1 MARPRIF
8 ISSTFFDLRQ
18 VRADLDLFVKEL
30 GYDTVRN
37 ETGGIPYGREEKLEE
52 YCYKEIS
59 GIDILVG
66 IVGGRFGSEAEK
78 GNYSI
83 TQIEIK
89 TAIQQNKQ
97 VYIFI
102 EKNVLA
108 EYQTYL
114 INKDNETTKYRF
126 VDDIKIYK
134 FIEEIYSLPK
144 NNIIHP
150 FETTIDITTFLREQW
165 AGLFRDLLQQEIN
178 KKEYESI
185 SQKVTELNEVSS
197 TLQKYLEN
205 VLKSVSKEQSV
216 TDSLIHS
223 EKKRLEMFHL
233 NQKLKEIGYLSHLE
247 SSHKL
252 RLEQIIDSLRK
263 CKSLTN
269 LKVDLNKKSKQEKK
283 INNGF
288 EFSCMFSEKAFNEI
302 NEARILLGLDLYKMS
317 ELEQEQVDRKK
328 SRIYYDPIKERK
340 TTANKLLPKSGPKTK
355 LGKKE

>member
-37 ETGGIPYGREEKLEE
+37 ETGGIPYGRDEKLEE

-102 EKNVLA
+102 EKNVLS

-114 INKDNETTKYRF
+114 INKDNHTTRYRF

-144 NNIIHP
+144 NNIVHP
-150 FETTIDITTFLREQW
+150 FETAIDITTFLKEQW
-165 AGLFRDLLQQEIN
+165 SGLFRDLLQQQIN
-178 KKEYESI
+178 KIEYESI
-185 SQKVTELNEVSS
+185 SQKVNELNEVSS

-216 TDSLIHS
+216 TDNLIDT
-223 EKKRLEMFHL
+223 EKRRLETFHL
-233 NQKLKEIGYLSHLE
+233 NQKLKDIGYLDHLE
-247 SSHKL
+247 RSHKL
-252 RLEQIIDSLRK
+252 KMEQIVDSLKK
-263 CKSLTN
+263 CRSLTA
-269 LKVDLNKKSKQEKK
+269 LKTDLNKKSKQERG
-283 INNGF
+283 ISSEF

-302 NEARILLGLDLYKMS
+302 NEARLLLSLDVYKLS
-317 ELEQEQVDRKK
+317 ELEQEQVNKKNRK
-328 SRIYYDPIKERK
+328 IFTGTNKERK
-340 TTANKLLPKSGPKTK
+340 ITTKNVLPKAGSKKNTANK
-355 LGKKE
+355 E